1 MTSPNPT
8 ITPPGPA
15 APERKKS
22 ALRRHPWRTFFG
34 TVAVLVI
41 AGSVG
46 SAASGGGSSPAPASK
61 PAASAPAAPAPA
73 APAPAPPPAPSSA
86 SAKPAKPAPHYT
98 VSQQQAIGSA
108 QDYLSFQ
115 AFSRKGLIQQLSSKY
130 GEGFS
135 RADATFAVNHI
146 RVDWNK
152 EAVQSAKDYLST
164 QHFSRAGLIEQLSS
178 SFGDGFTKAQA
189 IYAVNHVGL

>member
-46 SAASGGGSSPAPASK
+46 SAASGGGSSPASASK

-73 APAPAPPPAPSSA
+73 APAPAAPAPSSA
-86 SAKPAKPAPHYT
+86 AAKPAKPAPHYT

>member
-1 MTSPNPT
+1 VNLMTSPTTT

-15 APERKKS
+15 APERKKG

-34 TVAVLVI
+34 TVAVLAI
-41 AGSVG
+41 AS
-46 SAASGGGSSPAPASK
+46 SAASAAAGGGSSPAPVSK
-61 PAASAPAAPAPA
+61 PAASAPAAPAPSS
-73 APAPAPPPAPSSA
+73 APAA
-86 SAKPAKPAPHYT
+86 AKPAKQTPHYT
-98 VSQQQAIGSA
+98 MSQQQAIGSA
-108 QDYLSFQ
+108 KDYLSTQ
-115 AFSRKGLIQQLSSKY
+115 AFSHKGLIKQLSSKY

-146 RVDWNK
+146 QVNWNK

-164 QHFSRAGLIEQLSS
+164 QHFSRAGLIQQLSS
-178 SFGDGFTKAQA
+178 PYGDGYTMAQA

>member
-8 ITPPGPA
+8 ITPPAPA

-41 AGSVG
+41 AGPVAA
-46 SAASGGGSSPAPASK
+46 AASGGASSPAPASK
-61 PAASAPAAPAPA
+61 PAASTPAAPAPA
-73 APAPAPPPAPSSA
+73 APAPSSA
-86 SAKPAKPAPHYT
+86 AAKPAKPAPHYT

-108 QDYLSFQ
+108 QDYLSYQ
-115 AFSRKGLIQQLSSKY
+115 AFSRKGLIEQLSSKY

-135 RADATFAVNHI
+135 RADATFAINHI
-146 RVDWNK
+146 KVDWNK

-178 SFGDGFTKAQA
+178 SFGAGFTKAQA

>member
-73 APAPAPPPAPSSA
+73 APAPAAPAPSSA
-86 SAKPAKPAPHYT
+86 AAKPAKPAPHYT

>member
-1 MTSPNPT
+1 MTSPNTT

-15 APERKKS
+15 APERKNG

-41 AGSVG
+41 AGSAT
-46 SAASGGGSSPAPASK
+46 SAAAGGGSSPAPASK
-61 PAASAPAAPAPA
+61 PAASAPAAPAP
-73 APAPAPPPAPSSA
+73 SSA
-86 SAKPAKPAPHYT
+86 AAKPAKPTPHYT
-98 VSQQQAIGSA
+98 MSQQQAIGSA
-108 QDYLSFQ
+108 KDYLSTQ
-115 AFSRKGLIQQLSSKY
+115 AFSRKGLIKQLSSKY

-135 RADATFAVNHI
+135 RADARFAVSHI
-146 RVDWNK
+146 QVDWNK

-164 QHFSRAGLIEQLSS
+164 QHFSRAGLIGQLSS
-178 SFGDGFTKAQA
+178 SFGEGFTQAQA